1 MSNKLNSIRDKEAKE
16 SYETDK
22 QRTSNIKEAGIIGK
36 RFFLVH
42 MFDDL
47 YQLEAKFFDYSVFYG
62 KPFTSGGVSKAWLGS
77 QK

>member
-22 QRTSNIKEAGIIGK
+22 QRMSNIKEAGIIGK

-42 MFDDL
+42 YQTRSL
-47 YQLEAKFFDYSVFYG
+47 YLSRSRSSALKDHEKSYLDQDHDHTWG
-62 KPFTSGGVSKAWLGS
+62 
-77 QK
+77 

>member
-36 RFFLVH
+36 RFFLVFKKEDTLIPLVLKIGH
-42 MFDDL
+42 QYF
-47 YQLEAKFFDYSVFYG
+47 
-62 KPFTSGGVSKAWLGS
+62 
-77 QK
+77 